1 MNKMTIEC
9 DCCSIQKPNSEIK
22 MYGKWICKE
31 CKLVETQ
38 EKQFVR
44 NELGRIHK
52 RAEALSDSYVT
63 SRVSKIMGVLDRMW
77 GE

>member
-1 MNKMTIEC
+1 MTIEC

-31 CKLVETQ
+31 CKPVETQ

-44 NELGRIHK
+44 NELDRIYK
-52 RAEALSDSYVT
+52 RAEALSDSYVI
-63 SRVSKIMGVLDRMW
+63 SRVSKITKVLDKMW